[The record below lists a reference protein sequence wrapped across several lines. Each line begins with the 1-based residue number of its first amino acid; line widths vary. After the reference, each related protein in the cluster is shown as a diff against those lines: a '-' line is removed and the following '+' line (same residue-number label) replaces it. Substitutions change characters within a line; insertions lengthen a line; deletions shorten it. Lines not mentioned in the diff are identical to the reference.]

1 MAGRMR
7 PTFIVECYDE
17 RDAGEDDVGAV
28 VELKD
33 IVIVPCDSTAVLIC
47 PKRVNDGADSSL
59 CKGVGAA
66 LGLNADRPS
75 RKSCGTV
82 ARIYPLCRQNR
93 TQCSFRR
100 LAMVSKLEVYAGSCD
115 GFFPPSNLQPVICPL
130 STRRQT
136 RPFFVLSYCRLPSV
150 MQP

>member
-75 RKSCGTV
+75 RKSCGMLLGYIPCV
-82 ARIYPLCRQNR
+82 GKIGRNAVSGDLQWFQNWSVCWELR
-93 TQCSFRR
+93 W
-100 LAMVSKLEVYAGSCD
+100 
-115 GFFPPSNLQPVICPL
+115 IL
-130 STRRQT
+130 ST
-136 RPFFVLSYCRLPSV
+136 F
-150 MQP
+150 